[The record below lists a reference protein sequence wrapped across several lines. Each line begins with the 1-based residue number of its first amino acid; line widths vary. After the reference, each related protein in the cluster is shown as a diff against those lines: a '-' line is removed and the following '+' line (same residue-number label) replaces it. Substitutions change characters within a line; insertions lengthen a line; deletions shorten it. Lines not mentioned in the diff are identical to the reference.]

1 MKLEKARGNANVDLL
16 HLFKLQKELDERILQ
31 EHKLESKK
39 LLKEKTLALLVEIG
53 ELANETRCF
62 KYWSTKPSSERNII
76 LEEYV
81 DGLHFILSVGINLG
95 VDKNFL
101 FSKCAHVNKTTVQIF
116 LDVYAK
122 VIRFHDQPSITN
134 YIELFTSYLRL
145 GQALDFSQEDIEK
158 AYLAK
163 NEVNHQRQTQGY

>member
-1 MKLEKARGNANVDLL
+1 MDLL

-31 EHKLESKK
+31 EHNLEPKK
-39 LLKEKTLALLVEIG
+39 LLKEKMLALLVEVG

-62 KYWSTKPSSERNII
+62 KYWSNKPASERSVI

-81 DGLHFILSVGINLG
+81 DGLHFILSIGIDLG

-101 FSKCAHVNKTTVQIF
+101 FYKCCQSNKTVVQIF
-116 LDVYAK
+116 LDVYSK

-145 GQALDFSQEDIEK
+145 GQALEFNEEDIER
-158 AYLAK
+158 AYLEK
-163 NEVNHQRQTQGY
+163 NEVNHERQTQGY

>member
-1 MKLEKARGNANVDLL
+1 LDLL
-16 HLFKLQKELDERILQ
+16 HLFKLQKELDERILK
-31 EHKLESKK
+31 EHNLEPKK
-39 LLKEKTLALLVEIG
+39 LLKEKMLALLVEVG

-62 KYWSTKPSSERNII
+62 KYWSNKPSSEREVV

-81 DGLHFILSVGINLG
+81 DGLHFILSIGIDLG

-101 FSKCAHVNKTTVQIF
+101 FYKCSQANKEVVQMF
-116 LDVYAK
+116 LDVYSK

-145 GQALDFSQEDIEK
+145 GQALEFSQEEIEQ
-158 AYLAK
+158 AYLSK

>member
-1 MKLEKARGNANVDLL
+1 MDLL
-16 HLFKLQKELDERILQ
+16 HLFKLQKELDERILR
-31 EHKLESKK
+31 EHGLEPKK
-39 LLKEKTLALLVEIG
+39 LLKEKMLALLVEVG

-62 KYWSTKPSSERNII
+62 KYWSNKPSSERSVV

-81 DGLHFILSVGINLG
+81 DGLHFILSIGIDLG

-101 FSKCAHVNKTTVQIF
+101 FYKCAETDTTTVQVF
-116 LDVYAK
+116 LDAYSK
-122 VIRFHDQPSITN
+122 IIRFQEQPSITN

-145 GQALDFSQEDIEK
+145 GQTLEFSQDEIEQ

-163 NEVNHQRQTQGY
+163 NEVNHERQTQGY

>member
-1 MKLEKARGNANVDLL
+1 LDLL
-16 HLFKLQKELDERILQ
+16 HLFKLQKELDKRILA
-31 EHKLESKK
+31 EHNLEPKK
-39 LLKEKTLALLVEIG
+39 LLKEKMLALLVEIG

-62 KYWSTKPSSERNII
+62 KYWSNKPASERKVT

-81 DGLHFILSVGINLG
+81 DGLHFILSIGIDLA

-101 FSKCAHVNKTTVQIF
+101 FYKCSLPNKTVVQVF
-116 LDVYAK
+116 LDVYTK
-122 VIRFHDQPSITN
+122 VIRFCEQPSITN

-145 GQALDFSQEDIEK
+145 GQALEFTQEEIEQ

-163 NEVNHQRQTQGY
+163 NEINHERQTQGY

>member
-31 EHKLESKK
+31 EHNLEPKK

-62 KYWSTKPSSERNII
+62 KYWSTRPSSERDVI

-81 DGLHFILSVGINLG
+81 DGFHFILSVGIDLG

-101 FSKCAHVNKTTVQIF
+101 FYKCAHANKTTVQTF
-116 LDVYAK
+116 LDVYAR

-145 GQALDFSQEDIEK
+145 GQALDFSQEDIER